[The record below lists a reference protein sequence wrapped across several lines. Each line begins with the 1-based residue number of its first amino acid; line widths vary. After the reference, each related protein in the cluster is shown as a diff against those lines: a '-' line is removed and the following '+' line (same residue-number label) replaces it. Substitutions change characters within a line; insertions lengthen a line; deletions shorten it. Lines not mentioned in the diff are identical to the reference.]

1 MGFFSHMIGSAYW
14 TSVQTAAEGIRSN
27 AAQSSDGLRCIIKAE
42 RSIDDL
48 ASTRS
53 AFSVLP
59 DYRPHK
65 KHATAWN
72 RKHGESH
79 DLMVVALGKTGYGK
93 STTLN
98 SLLREEAFETSDISG
113 CTRKLQSLE
122 YRFDSTDGQYF
133 CSFADLPGLGERP
146 ELDLEYYPLY
156 RKTLATA
163 HVILYF
169 VRADQRDYS
178 VDQRAFEEL
187 ITGASAN
194 GKVILVI
201 NAIDK
206 IEPLNRSLPF
216 VPSGEQQRALDQK
229 VAALSGLF
237 SLPRSSIIAVS
248 GTENYHL
255 DELANMI
262 VLRLG
267 PSLVRT

>member
-1 MGFFSHMIGSAYW
+1 MNFFSNMIGTAYW
-14 TSVQTAAEGIRSN
+14 TSVQAAAEGARRTS
-27 AAQSSDGLRCIIKAE
+27 APSSSGLRCIIKAE

-48 ASTRS
+48 ASARP

-72 RKHGESH
+72 RRHGESH

-98 SLLREEAFETSDISG
+98 SLLHEDAFETSDISG
-113 CTRKLQSLE
+113 CTRNLQSVE
-122 YRFDSTDGQYF
+122 YRFEATDGQYF

-146 ELDLEYYPLY
+146 ELDAEYYPLY
-156 RKTLATA
+156 RKTLGTA

-178 VDQRAFEEL
+178 VDLRAFDEL
-187 ITGASAN
+187 ITEVGAN

-216 VPSGEQQRALDQK
+216 VPSGEQQRALGQK

-237 SLPRSSIIAVS
+237 SMNRSSIITVS
-248 GTENYHL
+248 GTENYNL
-255 DELANMI
+255 DELAKMI